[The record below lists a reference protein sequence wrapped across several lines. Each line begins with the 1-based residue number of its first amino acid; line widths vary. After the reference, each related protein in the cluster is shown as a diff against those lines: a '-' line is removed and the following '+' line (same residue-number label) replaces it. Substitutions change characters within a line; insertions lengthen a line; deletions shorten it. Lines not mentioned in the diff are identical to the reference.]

1 MNRSSRH
8 NQSGSQTYTQTT
20 TNQPSNIFGI
30 NNTSNTLSGSNDD
43 TIIFAIVTGNEE
55 EVRRLINSTNVNRFL
70 SLFDSKNDPV
80 TALHYAVKLPNN
92 NIVEY
97 LMNCGADP
105 SIKQLDGKDS
115 VDLSIEAN
123 KRFLI
128 NKLISGNS
136 RELDQAYSKL
146 DETKYNLRNV
156 EKKNQELVETNTYLE
171 KINTEY
177 SKKIN
182 DLKEENKTVKRKLDD
197 SEKAFENLLKKNK
210 K

>member
-43 TIIFAIVTGNEE
+43 TIIFAIVTGNEQ
-55 EVRRLINSTNVNRFL
+55 EVRILINSTNANKII
-70 SLFDSKNDPV
+70 DSKNGY

-197 SEKAFENLLKKNK
+197 SEKAFENLLKKNRK
-210 K
+210 